1 MNPTVRL
8 LQAIGSPLAPN
19 VSEQVPDDDEALA
32 LYSHAVENKIGLL
45 YLEALNRYG
54 RLGGLQSEYDKGY
67 FRYSET
73 VATAARLSQV
83 IDSMG
88 IEYAVFKFVKPY
100 PSTPSDVDV
109 LFLGSIDE
117 YKEAVRGLLAA
128 GYCKIGEAPHQ
139 VVVYDLRGGRDNID
153 MRTKDGKKGGI
164 YYIDLYKEVG
174 ASHVIYMDKRK
185 FRKATTKA
193 DLNGNEFETLKPEAE
208 LAIAIAHSML
218 PEQLYTL
225 ADYYTTIHYLAASS
239 QEGIDDLVSVVRENN
254 IVLATTCSL
263 KIVASLHEAAHGFIP
278 EQVLEALSRLAAK
291 NASWKKFG
299 ENGFTMPY
307 RCGML
312 TLTKFLLEKMRE
324 SAFRRSLAR
333 QVVAMLDPRFGKR
346 IVDDLI
352 FRRKRETY

>member
-1 MNPTVRL
+1 MNPTVKL
-8 LQAIGSPLAPN
+8 LQAIGSPLAPDAL
-19 VSEQVPDDDEALA
+19 ERVPDDDEAPG
-32 LYSHAVENKIGLL
+32 LYAHARENKIGLL
-45 YLEALNRYG
+45 YLEALNKHG

-73 VATAARLSQV
+73 VVTAARLSQV
-83 IDSMG
+83 IGSMG
-88 IEYAVFKFVKPY
+88 VEHAIFKFIKPY
-100 PSTPSDVDV
+100 PSTPSDVDA
-109 LFLGSIDE
+109 LFLGPINDYE
-117 YKEAVRGLLAA
+117 EAVRGLLAG

-153 MRTKDGKKGGI
+153 VRTKDGKEGGI

-185 FRKATTKA
+185 FRKAPTKA
-193 DLNGNEFETLKPEAE
+193 NLNGNEFETLKPETE
-208 LAIAIAHSML
+208 VAIAIAHSML

-239 QEGIDDLVSVVRENN
+239 REGIDDLVSVIRENN
-254 IVLATTCSL
+254 IVLAATCSL
-263 KIVASLHEAAHGFIP
+263 KIVASLHEAAHGFVP
-278 EQVLEALSRLAAK
+278 EQVLEALSRLTTK
-291 NASWKKFG
+291 GPSWEKFG

-307 RCGML
+307 RCSML
-312 TLTKFLLEKMRE
+312 TLSRFLLEKMRE

-333 QVVAMLDPRFGKR
+333 QLMAMMDPRFGGR